1 MLAGEENDELKGTW
15 RVAWRLSL
23 SLSLYLLVLRGCL
36 GNIIF
41 SSTAFMKKMTH
52 PIYLYHMTGTLT
64 DDDDDDDDDDNIR
77 KTSILVSTNLC
88 KVPRVLQFETMH
100 ETSDLHHIEDT

>member
-1 MLAGEENDELKGTW
+1 MLAGEENDELKEHGEW
-15 RVAWRLSL
+15 HGDSL

-64 DDDDDDDDDDNIR
+64 DDYDDDIR